1 MSSGNTEQ
9 ALENITDAGLFER
22 LATATLREANHLY
35 QSLVHTGVNAEGK
48 PVKSPVDGI
57 CFVQG
62 TDPPHMVAVHHAT
75 TAQKDLE
82 KKWLHD
88 PSTVKPRKGSKPTA
102 PAGDLIKTAAIVQ
115 QERERTKDLR
125 AVLVLTTN
133 REPSEDLIRNV
144 VAAGRTYDIEID
156 IWSRSRL
163 SHFLDY
169 QPTGQWI
176 RKSFLN
182 IEQELLSPDLLHE
195 LSMKSLQIQQDKFFD
210 NPSAWIPRQLDSL
223 LTNALNRDI
232 TFLVAGSGFGKSVAC
247 FRQLMTHV
255 KSGGFGFVL
264 SHESIASSLTLE
276 QAVMTELQQLHPS
289 LASGITPVSF
299 CSSEQ
304 PLLLVVEDVNQ
315 SGEPQ
320 ALLRKLASWS
330 QESSEDKQRRTSCWQ
345 VLCPLWPEIFAS
357 LPTPVRDTIQPQVLI
372 ADGFTK
378 DEGRDAVLT
387 RSHLASHSLSLLE
400 AESIAHALGHDPL
413 LIALHNQDKTPNANQ
428 IIEQFFEDCLNS
440 ICQTTQ
446 GFFPIS
452 YRQAIRAL
460 GSEMLLRRKIDLALN
475 EVITWERLQ
484 GQHSQ
489 LLSQL
494 VAHGKF
500 IRAIGSSNN
509 QRLVFRH
516 DRVRDWLLAD
526 AVIDLESRGLLEE
539 EVLSEPYFAEVLG
552 AAVTREDI
560 SSSLIER
567 VKHSNPLA
575 LFHSLRIIGEAEHPN
590 RDIIINC
597 IDNYLAEPTIRESSK
612 LYLRLEALAML
623 SETDAPEVPEIARRL
638 HQDHPLNAAVA
649 KFRNGDVLGGIYLC
663 SVFEPGCSYPW
674 RDSQIEHAK
683 SKYGYSLTETLANT
697 LRGTELPS
705 QVRIGA
711 LRLSGHFAEPSLAPA
726 IEASWNSDD
735 DRLNHLDEYLWAFAE
750 CCADDPERF
759 LGPVCNAW
767 ALLSDQPEKEG
778 CSSPRNSLAAYG
790 VRWALHQWPPH
801 SAVIDY
807 FVQRAAQEDLRW
819 PITYM
824 LHGMNHTQA
833 IEFIVHEFAARERR
847 LEGTDF
853 VSVMRVEDEWRRAQ
867 DVGRS
872 MSQECRDFLLAIWQD
887 SANDKYLRSK
897 AFAVWAVTE
906 KEGDIK
912 ILQDVEPADDIA
924 NNILRQ
930 RLVRGDH
937 EAIPAWLEK
946 LSTDD
951 KGFWWFYGRYL
962 WSPELSNALDEW
974 LDRRDVLSERVWY
987 EYFELDWFASD
998 LISRMNADE
1007 AEDILSK
1014 HWSHIRFNSMY
1025 VQSALYI
1032 STPKL
1037 LELAQTPIHE
1047 CPDPSKMLQ
1056 YISMRFGV
1064 RDSGHP
1070 GVRSESQL
1078 RSLVPYIHLLSPTC
1092 IHSFWQECNDRGWF
1106 TTRRELFDDHLQL
1119 QYSQLKWEQN
1129 QAKASLDEMLERDR
1143 LVWLEHWID
1152 EFLKIDVPWKEI
1164 LSTIHVWFEE
1174 KHSFEAFKVL
1184 TSAIKYRGSRED
1196 LSVLKV
1202 YEGMPEPDTSQLIAD
1217 TEFAV
1222 KRRSI
1227 V

>member
-1 MSSGNTEQ
+1 MSLANTGQ

-22 LATATLREANHLY
+22 LVTAILREANPLY
-35 QSLVHTGVNAEGK
+35 ESLVHTGVNAEGK

-57 CFVQG
+57 CFIQG
-62 TDPPHMVAVHHAT
+62 ADPPHMVAVHHAT
-75 TAQKDLE
+75 TNQKSLE
-82 KKWLHD
+82 KKWLHE
-88 PSTVKPRKGSKPTA
+88 PSTVKSRKGSKSTE
-102 PAGDLIKTAAIVQ
+102 PAGDLIKAALIAQ
-115 QERERTKDLR
+115 QERERTTDLR
-125 AVLVLTTN
+125 VTLILTTN
-133 REPSEDLIRNV
+133 REPSEDLIRV
-144 VAAGRTYDIEID
+144 VAAAGRDYNIEID

-182 IEQELLSPDLLHE
+182 IEQELLSPELLHV
-195 LSMKSLQIQQDKFFD
+195 LSLTSLEIQQKKFFD
-210 NPSAWIPRQLDSL
+210 NPNSWIPRQLDSL
-223 LTNALNRDI
+223 LINGLNRDI

-247 FRQLMTHV
+247 FRQLMAHV
-255 KSGGFGFVL
+255 ESGGFGLVL
-264 SHESIASSLTLE
+264 SHETVASSLTLE
-276 QAVMTELQQLHPS
+276 QAVMAELQQLHPS
-289 LASGITPVSF
+289 LADKITPASF

-304 PLLLVVEDVNQ
+304 PLLLVIEDINQ
-315 SGEPQ
+315 SGESQ
-320 ALLRKLASWS
+320 SLLKKIASWS
-330 QESSEDKQRRTSCWQ
+330 QEYSTDKQRVIPYWR
-345 VLCPLWPEIFAS
+345 VLCPVWPEIFVS
-357 LPTPVRDTIQPQVLI
+357 LPTRVRDSIQSQALI
-372 ADGFTK
+372 ADGFTE
-378 DEGRDAVLT
+378 DEGREAVLA
-387 RSHLASHSLSLLE
+387 RSHLDNHSLSPLE
-400 AESIAHALGHDPL
+400 AESIAHALGYDPL
-413 LIALHNQDKTPNANQ
+413 LIALHNRDQIPDSNQ
-428 IIEQFFEDCLNS
+428 IIEQFFEDCLNDVRQAGQS
-440 ICQTTQ
+440 
-446 GFFPIS
+446 FFSIS

-460 GSEMLLRRKIDLALN
+460 GSEMLTRRKIDPVLN
-475 EVITWERLQ
+475 EVVTWERLQ
-484 GQHSQ
+484 GQHQQ

-494 VAHGKF
+494 VDHGKF
-500 IRAIGSSNN
+500 IRAIGSSSN

-526 AVIDLESRGLLEE
+526 AVTDLESQGLLED
-539 EVLSEPYFAEVLG
+539 EVLSEPYFAEVIG
-552 AAVTREDI
+552 TAITKEDI
-560 SSSLIER
+560 NSLFIER
-567 VKHSNPLA
+567 VKSFNPLA
-575 LFHSLRIIGEAEHPN
+575 LFYALRIVGEAENPN
-590 RDIIINC
+590 RDTILKA
-597 IDNYLAEPTIRESSK
+597 IDNCLVEPTISESSK

-623 SETDAPEVPEIARRL
+623 SETDAPEVPGIAGRL

-683 SKYGYSLTETLANT
+683 SKYRYSITETLANT
-697 LRGTELPS
+697 LRGTDLPS

-726 IEASWNSDD
+726 IEASWNSDN

-759 LGPVCNAW
+759 LGPVCDAW
-767 ALLSDQPEKEG
+767 ASLSDQPEKEG
-778 CSSPRNSLAAYG
+778 YSSPRNSLAAHE

-801 SAVIDY
+801 SAVIEY
-807 FVQRAAQEDLRW
+807 FIERAAQEDLKW

-824 LHGMNHTQA
+824 LHGMNHPKA
-833 IEFIVHEFAARERR
+833 IEFVVHYFAEAERR
-847 LEGTDF
+847 IEGTD
-853 VSVMRVEDEWRRAQ
+853 SVFIMQVEDEWRRAQ

-872 MSQECRDFLLAIWQD
+872 MSEECRDFLLAIWQD
-887 SANDKYLRSK
+887 AANDKYLRSK
-897 AFAVWAVTE
+897 AFTVWAVTE

-951 KGFWWFYGRYL
+951 KGSWWFYGRYL
-962 WSPELSNALDEW
+962 WSPELSNALDEL

-1007 AEDILSK
+1007 AEYILTK

-1032 STPKL
+1032 STPNL
-1037 LELAQTPIHE
+1037 LELAQTSINE

-1064 RDSGHP
+1064 RESGHP

-1078 RSLVPYIHLLSPTC
+1078 RSLIPYIHLLSPTC
-1092 IHSFWQECNDRGWF
+1092 IHSFWQECNDHGWF

-1119 QYSQLKWEQN
+1119 QYLQFKWEHN
-1129 QAKASLDEMLERDR
+1129 RAKASLDEMLEKDR

-1152 EFLKIDVPWKEI
+1152 EFLKVDVPWKEI
-1164 LSTIHVWFEE
+1164 LSTVHVWFEE